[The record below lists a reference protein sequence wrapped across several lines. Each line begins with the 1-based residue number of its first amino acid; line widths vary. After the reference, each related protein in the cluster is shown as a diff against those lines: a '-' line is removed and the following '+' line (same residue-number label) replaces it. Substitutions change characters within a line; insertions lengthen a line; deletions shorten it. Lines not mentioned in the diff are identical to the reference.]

1 MSDAG
6 TYRHALQVSS
16 QRIAALDDTD
26 LNELMGQLLR
36 AQAARCG
43 SPRALVNTETLAA
56 DDGCDGW
63 SDRPATPDPWLG
75 STDTCWQFKSGRSG
89 EPARLGSEVNKPIP
103 LKTLREGGRFVVV
116 ASGSTNG
123 ERGTRDR
130 KEVLRT
136 AGGDAGS
143 SPDAAERIVVYGS
156 EDLERWCNQHPAIA
170 ARWAGRPP
178 GLLTLDEWANSD
190 EHRMSYQASKAVR
203 SNLAQRRAD
212 LDFAAGGVH
221 HVHIQGPPGVG
232 KTRFALEL
240 CREARWRDTVVYFQQ
255 SDDQRLPE
263 LIDSVAHERAP
274 AVRLMVVADEAQL
287 EHLLP
292 FRNSVERAGGRLRL
306 VTVGSCSS
314 PDPQRIPE
322 LRIEP
327 LDSAMMRAVVNGWYP
342 AMPPEHVDYVTR
354 LADGYVRLA
363 QLIAPVVDTDREVTV
378 PDVLHREEIR
388 QVLDRMLGDGDRRA
402 LYVVAILSHVGWE
415 RDRQEEGAAIA
426 SYMCLD
432 WSQVRYAV
440 NDFHRRMHIAPR
452 GGRYRYI
459 SPDPLGIYLALEALE
474 VYPSLVESL
483 PQELPSEGAR
493 ESFYQRLESIAGNAE
508 TREYSREKLGF
519 FFRIDDFVA
528 PRDARRWSA
537 FSAADPNAAAAN
549 LCRALKSAGVEDRS
563 RIRDQARRELV
574 ARLVRIAWRS
584 SAFHDAVTALALLAE
599 AENEPWGN
607 NATGEFVA
615 RYQVVLGG
623 TALPYLRRLHVVD
636 ELLETGSPELARLIA
651 KAMARVGRDYLTRSW
666 SAPASDRL
674 PEPEWRPQS
683 WKEYLECIDNAVSR
697 LESVAKLRIPA
708 LQADLVAAADDLRP
722 LLRHPDSRNRVA
734 QFLATVREV
743 YPGARE
749 PLRRVVADVMRR
761 IKKDFPTD
769 QQREL
774 ADLHAQFE
782 DDALGSRLQQH
793 VGPRT
798 WERDRPAEF
807 SSLGAELLAAPDVLA
822 ECWPWLT
829 SGDAAAGWELGVSLA
844 KADGDGVLADKLP
857 ALPGS
862 GSDLRIVCGYV
873 AARRETAGDEWY
885 EQWVASQAKR
895 DPQPVRLIFEAIWRC
910 GVTDRLAVLMAQI
923 LHSRQVSRAIVG
935 QVAYADWCGT
945 STGSMERALRTM
957 ADTGHA
963 DTAISVL
970 QGRIEQVPA
979 ERGRWKQFALDLVA
993 TIELIRGGGTAN
1005 HYWQGVATMLV
1016 DDCFEEIAAAILEAH
1031 ARRDKTKS
1039 WFMEHEQPVV
1049 DVLLACVERDSSR
1062 VWKHVQRYLAQPD
1075 RAYFFA
1081 IGFPSAVMDLMPV
1094 DEILAWVAELPA
1106 SKVEERVAPLVR
1118 MSNLGNLA
1126 DDTLA
1131 ARLLG
1136 EYGDAP
1142 AVADSFF
1149 SNYVSGSWWGPASS
1163 HWSELAEAL
1172 YGVAERTALAK
1183 LRDWASASA
1192 RKISEMAEQEQQREQ
1207 EQELLL
1213 R

>member
-274 AVRLMVVADEAQL
+274 EVRLMVVADEAQL

-426 SYMCLD
+426 SYMGLD

-474 VYPSLVESL
+474 VYPDLLESL
-483 PQELPSEGAR
+483 PAQLPSEAAR
-493 ESFYQRLESIAGNAE
+493 EAFYKRLETITGNAG
-508 TREYSREKLGF
+508 TREYSREKLSF

-528 PRDARRWSA
+528 PQAARRWSA
-537 FSAADPNAAAAN
+537 FSAADPDAAAAI
-549 LCRALKSAGVEDRS
+549 LCRALRSVGVGERR

-623 TALPYLRRLHVVD
+623 TALPYLRRLGVID
-636 ELLETGSPELARLIA
+636 ELLETGSPELARLCVSA
-651 KAMARVGRDYLTRSW
+651 LARVGENHPTRW
-666 SAPASDRL
+666 GHAPASDGL
-674 PEPEWRPQS
+674 PEREWEPRS
-683 WKEYLECIDNAVSR
+683 RDEYRECIDNALAR
-697 LESVAKLRIPA
+697 LETVVSLGTPS
-708 LQADLVAAADDLRP
+708 LQADLVAAADHLST
-722 LLRHPDSRNRVA
+722 LLGYPDYRKGVA
-734 QFLATVREV
+734 RFFSAVREA

-749 PLRRVVADVMRR
+749 PLRRVVAEVLRLFNEDL
-761 IKKDFPTD
+761 PPD

-782 DDALGSRLQQH
+782 DDALGARLQQH
-793 VGPRT
+793 VGPPT
-798 WERDRPAEF
+798 WERERAADF
-807 SSLGAELLAAPDVLA
+807 SSLAAELLATPGVLA
-822 ECWPWLT
+822 ENWPWLT

-844 KADGDGVLADKLP
+844 KVDDGALADRLP
-857 ALPGS
+857 ALAGS

-873 AARRETAGDEWY
+873 AARRETVGDEWY
-885 EQWVASQAKR
+885 EQWVASQAKHE
-895 DPQPVRLIFEAIWRC
+895 PQPVRLIFEAIWRC
-910 GVTDRLAVLMAQI
+910 GVTDRLALLMAQI

-945 STGSMERALRTM
+945 SAGALERVLRKM

-970 QGRIEQVPA
+970 QRRIEQVPA
-979 ERGRWKQFALDLVA
+979 EQGRWKPFALDLVT
-993 TIELIRGGGTAN
+993 TIELIHGGGMAH
-1005 HYWQGVATMLV
+1005 HYWQRVATMLV
-1016 DDCFEEIAAAILEAH
+1016 DDYFEEIAAAILEAH
-1031 ARRDKTKS
+1031 GSRDKTKR
-1039 WFMEHEQPVV
+1039 WFMKREQSVV
-1049 DVLLACVERDSSR
+1049 DVLLACVERDPSR

-1081 IGFPSAVMDLMPV
+1081 IGFPSAVMDLLPA

-1118 MSNLGNLA
+1118 MNNLGNLA